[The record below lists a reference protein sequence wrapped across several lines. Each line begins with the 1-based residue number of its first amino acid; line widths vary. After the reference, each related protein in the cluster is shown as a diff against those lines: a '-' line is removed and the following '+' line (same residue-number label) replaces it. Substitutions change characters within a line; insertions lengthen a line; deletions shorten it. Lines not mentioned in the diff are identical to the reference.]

1 MKLGTL
7 DEQMSRTQECILTIM
22 TAAGFILQVK
32 TNGTVHVLEIRQ
44 VLQKLP
50 EAEADGTK
58 GQACV
63 DTNFWTIFSTTSQT
77 ETAWIYPQ
85 TQAVIEVFFFCNRF
99 ILHNSQSVFWQKR
112 KYFLQ
117 KIRKAIIV
125 LFERSSSLPI
135 SAIAICWMLSE
146 NHSFFKDIL
155 QHLSNSTSGNS

>member
-1 MKLGTL
+1 MLYCKKEAVDVIKLGTL

-63 DTNFWTIFSTTSQT
+63 DTNF
-77 ETAWIYPQ
+77 
-85 TQAVIEVFFFCNRF
+85 
-99 ILHNSQSVFWQKR
+99 
-112 KYFLQ
+112 
-117 KIRKAIIV
+117 
-125 LFERSSSLPI
+125 
-135 SAIAICWMLSE
+135 
-146 NHSFFKDIL
+146 
-155 QHLSNSTSGNS
+155 